1 MALYRLVAVIK
12 NPSDEDFLV
21 VRQAPPP
28 PLPEEEYRSFVD
40 SDLWDLPSAPL
51 NPLGGDRRSETVV
64 EGAYSLLDDLD
75 LEKFDVDSALDEVL
89 SLSYLES
96 PLEGRWSVWKFVKE
110 PEFGPGPPVNV
121 LFILGIVKSKEGILK
136 ESSQWLSKESALMLL
151 QEVKASATRVGPFV
165 FMGIVPGVA
174 KATNVSA
181 TCTLH
186 YQEYP
191 PGITLVPMKSRT
203 REPFHTTNLIV
214 VVADDAINEQKD
226 SSFVTYGNSLL
237 VDPGCSSRFH
247 PDLADLVAKLPR
259 KLVVFVTHHHY
270 DHVDGLSVIQKCNP
284 DAVLLA
290 HENTSRHIGRGEW
303 SLCRTLISGG
313 EKIQIGD
320 HRFEVIFAP
329 GHTDGHLALLHV
341 STNSLIVGDHCV
353 GQGSA
358 VLDVR
363 AGGNLKDYFQTTYRF
378 LDLSPHVL
386 IPMHGRI
393 NLWPKR
399 MLCGYLKHRRDREL
413 SILNAIENGSKT
425 LFDIISKSYADVD
438 IKFWLPASSNVRIHV
453 DHLAYQEK
461 LPKDFS
467 IQKFQASCGSHF
479 LCRWSWT
486 YLKSR
491 GIVKVIGVIGA
502 ASFAIAFSV
511 KEKFSG

>member
-12 NPSDEDFLV
+12 NPSDGDFLV

-75 LEKFDVDSALDEVL
+75 VEKFDVDSALDEVL

-136 ESSQWLSKESALMLL
+136 ESCQWLSKESALMLL

-270 DHVDGLSVIQKCNP
+270 DHVD
-284 DAVLLA
+284 
-290 HENTSRHIGRGEW
+290 GEW

-486 YLKSR
+486 YLKS
-491 GIVKVIGVIGA
+491 
-502 ASFAIAFSV
+502 
-511 KEKFSG
+511 

>member
-1 MALYRLVAVIK
+1 NYDRNAPSHRRGATTASGVARPITASVSRVFYRRGFRPLRSDLSADCGVLAAMALYKLVAVIK

-21 VRQAPPP
+21 VHQAPPP

-64 EGAYSLLDDLD
+64 EGACSLLDDLD
-75 LEKFDVDSALDEVL
+75 LEKFDVDSALDEMFSSRKVTWKCAGNE
-89 SLSYLES
+89 ES
-96 PLEGRWSVWKFVKE
+96 C
-110 PEFGPGPPVNV
+110 
-121 LFILGIVKSKEGILK
+121 
-136 ESSQWLSKESALMLL
+136 QWLSKESAWMLL

-165 FMGIVPGVA
+165 FMGIVPDVA
-174 KATNVSA
+174 KATNFSA
-181 TCTLH
+181 TCALH

-320 HRFEVIFAP
+320 HRFEVIVAP

-393 NLWPKR
+393 NLWPKQ

-467 IQKFQASCGSHF
+467 MEDFIHSYEMF
-479 LCRWSWT
+479 LEEM
-486 YLKSR
+486 
-491 GIVKVIGVIGA
+491 GV
-502 ASFAIAFSV
+502 SNT
-511 KEKFSG
+511 EE